1 MDFGKDWELKIREDV
16 VYIRGRHSRIYMERS
31 SVMKDAIETRFELFY
46 LEYFGSFGL
55 YFLIVYCASGALFS
69 LLFMSLLE
77 YFSALLGCI
86 SALLECFCCT
96 SGVFF
101 LDNILSKLDI

>member
-1 MDFGKDWELKIREDV
+1 
-16 VYIRGRHSRIYMERS
+16 MERL
-31 SVMKDAIETRFELFY
+31 SVMKDAVGTRFKLFY

-55 YFLIVYCASGALFS
+55 YFLFVCCASRALFS

-86 SALLECFCCT
+86 SALLECFSWTIYC
-96 SGVFF
+96 
-101 LDNILSKLDI
+101 LNLISKLCQSVK